1 MTGFITRF
9 NALTKKELKDMMK
22 NKNVFFMFLLP
33 LLFAFIF
40 SKLTPGNTPESASVV
55 AIYMGIIMVGI
66 YVTAMIVA
74 EEKEKNTL
82 KVLMLSPATPFEVL
96 LGKSFI
102 TFVILLIISVLVTF
116 ITGAGLGNAPIFF
129 VTILISSIF
138 TIGVGLI
145 IGLLSPNMMATGV
158 VGFPIYIILMMVPL
172 LSQGNS
178 EVIKKISEFIPTFHT
193 GEALFKGYNNAPFS
207 EIYKHLLILAIS
219 AAASLILF
227 IILYKKKG
235 LEK

>member
-1 MTGFITRF
+1 MTGFVTRF
-9 NALTKKELKDMMK
+9 NALVTKEMKDMVK

-33 LLFAFIF
+33 LLMAFLF
-40 SKLTPGNTPESASVV
+40 SKITPDMTPKESSVI
-55 AIYMGIIMVGI
+55 AIYMGIVMGGV

-102 TFVILLIISVLVTF
+102 TFVILLIVSVLSTV
-116 ITGAGLGNAPIFF
+116 ITGSGLGNVPIFL
-129 VTILISSIF
+129 VTILLSSIF
-138 TIGVGLI
+138 TIGIGLI
-145 IGLLSPNMMATGV
+145 VGLLSPNMMATGV
-158 VGFPIYIILMMVPL
+158 IGLPIYLILTMVPL

-178 EVIKKISEFIPTFHT
+178 EVLKRICKFIPTFHT
-193 GEALFKGYNNAPFS
+193 GEALFKSFNNAPFS
-207 EIYKHLLILAIS
+207 EIYNHLIILGISSAI
-219 AAASLILF
+219 SLILF
-227 IILYKKKG
+227 VIFYKKKG